1 MSDPVEDAEKLPL
14 AERLDH
20 SNWKVRQN
28 AYEALEKKFNEAEDG
43 VAPVFREFEPFMKKI
58 LSDKNVVSLEK
69 GLDVVLAWA
78 DRYEHAPKKAAELA
92 PIIVEKTLGSAKQ
105 KTKDKGTQLLLM
117 IMEIDV
123 PDPVVAALI
132 EGAGNKV
139 PKVAAASIAVITE
152 GLKTFGVRAFPV
164 KPVLKVFLPWFENTN
179 KLIRDEAQNLTV
191 ELYRWLGEP
200 VMKKQTEKLRP
211 AQLKEID
218 TALEKSPKEP
228 PAALKYL
235 RKDAPQPGSVP
246 TAAGGVPSAVQSDAG
261 GAQPQGV
268 DPYDLLEPVN
278 VLAKIGPAF
287 YEGLAEKKWN
297 LRKEQIDNLI
307 TLADTPKIENGDFTQ
322 VVASLKKLI
331 TSDSNVRVVESCA
344 KALGLLGKGL
354 RGAFAGQAKVL
365 VPTFFEKFKEK
376 KASTVQAFQESLE
389 NMIPHCFSLADIME
403 DIKATSDSKVPGQKK
418 ELLVFLTKLVKASN
432 RAILTKQVKPLATIY
447 MTLIE
452 DSDPIVRD
460 TAYESFGTMISFV
473 GEKAVQGFLAKLDKI
488 KEKKLRDFIPATPPP
503 QAVAVA
509 AAPPPMTTPIQ
520 LDLEDLEDA
529 APAPKKGAPKAGAK
543 GTPKKAAP
551 KAAAAT
557 EDSPPKAAPKAAV
570 KGTAVAPTA
579 ATKKT
584 GIPKPGTIVNNT
596 NAPAA
601 AKPAVEDNSTT
612 PSMNQEEVVAKAG
625 ALISMDIINQLAEKK
640 VWKQRLDAINALG
653 DFVNKMD
660 EAAIT
665 ENTDV
670 LMSLLFYRPGFSDT
684 NFQIVIRVIQI
695 VQRIAS
701 LSKSFARRHAAYG
714 MEGIVEKLT
723 DNKIKKT
730 GVECLSVFCEV
741 LGPQTIFGLI
751 YKICVN
757 HKTPKVISEA
767 LLFMASALID
777 FGLNTVELKP
787 LVDCVKQVLENP
799 NPVVKQSAV
808 LLLAE
813 MFKYMGPSLR
823 DQLKDV
829 KPALLATIE
838 QEFDKLSN
846 LKPMTPAKKLRASAV
861 IPAASATASA
871 SSGSNNSNTN
881 AAANDD
887 LPRVDISGKL
897 TPQLLAMI
905 DDNDWKKRQEGL
917 TQLEEILNEANKKI
931 QPKLGNLMNSLKK
944 RLVDTNKSI
953 TVAALN
959 ILGDL
964 ATAIGAAIEPN
975 MKLIM
980 SSILNNYTDNK
991 IPVRV
996 AVSSCLDKWVEVCG
1010 MDAFL
1015 VYLPNAMAAANG
1027 RKELLTWIAKHMP
1040 SSKKKANDIKPLIK
1054 PVLTCLQDK
1063 AAEVRQVS
1071 ETLLGEVLKRCG
1083 AKVIEQET
1091 SGLKPAFAT
1100 TVKAL
1105 LPKLAKEPTT
1115 PARSNSISGAPKSG
1129 LKTPS
1134 AGSKSPT
1141 ASGSSSPRPAASS
1154 GPPIVKTGKK
1164 DARAKAAGSWFFEE
1178 PTEEHVNMLK
1188 EQSAQ
1193 SFSPEFHEKMF
1204 NFVTYA
1210 DVIIELDGFLVKH
1223 KDAVIDNLDIIFRWL
1238 TLRYFE
1244 SDQLLLDKALEL
1256 TKKMISTLLIG
1267 GYHLNDYEAN
1277 CIVPIFVSRI
1287 GFILEESSR
1296 QTMRSVFGQF
1306 NKIYPASKLFTLLM
1320 QTLNT
1325 QNSEARLET
1334 LPQLYTMIRSQG
1346 MSVSSPEVVVPA
1358 IARVLAESTDDS
1370 VDDTNMRVREAA
1382 LTLLTEVHSL
1392 VGDEIW
1398 KLVAN
1403 NRTAQ
1408 EYMAT
1413 KIARP
1418 QEAKKDAV
1426 PKPAEAKVAAEKP
1439 AEEQP
1444 ARKAPEDKKPAI
1456 KPQPTKQAEPVKPE
1470 PVVKKEPVK
1479 QGPVLDPILGVPQ
1492 STFQLEIDKIESS
1505 VKIDVNTVPQL
1516 PSLAPTA
1523 LPSYLAE
1530 PTPFLPGKA
1539 QSRTA
1544 ELKTDFKGSN
1554 LSQQAS
1560 TWIREMNSNDANR
1573 TIEAL
1578 KSICIQLK
1586 EDESA
1591 LNFYADPIVGAI
1603 AKQLYDSFSDP
1614 EPDMQ
1619 QLTRLSK
1626 YLINTLML
1634 MFAKKS
1640 MAHSVS
1646 QQVLSHLMRALL
1658 QLLSDDTV
1666 GDMEEGK
1673 NILKALNLLIIKL
1686 LENTDKTACFSVL
1699 ISQLKDSIPPL
1710 ETLPNSN
1717 PDGSSVY
1724 PKVTDMIVKCLLKIT
1739 KVLSATINELNSG
1752 ALLREIH
1759 LFLSTHDPHKWK
1771 DKDHLPLSAVKTL
1784 LNEIVRLQGE
1794 NISKHL
1800 GMIPTGM
1807 YPPPVILA
1815 YIKLMLKS
1823 NHPDAIFELPNLAS
1837 SALTDPENSNGG
1849 LPPVTKESIM
1859 AGLRPVRV
1867 VPPPEIKLSNADFE
1881 QTNMILS
1888 AIFKKV
1894 EVSETSK
1901 QGIVDLYWALKDNP
1915 DLDIEPWLKRMN
1927 RLFRDYV
1934 ERGLANLRN
1943 SSEGYENEDPNRDA
1957 AFNALAPS
1965 DVASAALDRL
1975 RQLRGRLGL
1984 GASTAAPSNSSNG
1997 PSFATPVGL
2006 DAHAQPNALTI
2017 TPTVV
2022 PPTIP
2027 AATTSS
2033 ISTSSRA
2040 PSATVQN
2047 LRDRLRAVTTGST
2060 PAVVTPAAV
2069 APTLPTVTPAVITPA
2084 VTVPTTMSTSS
2095 AGTTT
2100 TVQGLRERLAKIKK
2114 STEINN

>member
-1 MSDPVEDAEKLPL
+1 
-14 AERLDH
+14 
-20 SNWKVRQN
+20 
-28 AYEALEKKFNEAEDG
+28 
-43 VAPVFREFEPFMKKI
+43 
-58 LSDKNVVSLEK
+58 
-69 GLDVVLAWA
+69 
-78 DRYEHAPKKAAELA
+78 
-92 PIIVEKTLGSAKQ
+92 
-105 KTKDKGTQLLLM
+105 
-117 IMEIDV
+117 
-123 PDPVVAALI
+123 
-132 EGAGNKV
+132 
-139 PKVAAASIAVITE
+139 
-152 GLKTFGVRAFPV
+152 
-164 KPVLKVFLPWFENTN
+164 
-179 KLIRDEAQNLTV
+179 
-191 ELYRWLGEP
+191 
-200 VMKKQTEKLRP
+200 
-211 AQLKEID
+211 
-218 TALEKSPKEP
+218 
-228 PAALKYL
+228 
-235 RKDAPQPGSVP
+235 
-246 TAAGGVPSAVQSDAG
+246 
-261 GAQPQGV
+261 
-268 DPYDLLEPVN
+268 
-278 VLAKIGPAF
+278 
-287 YEGLAEKKWN
+287 
-297 LRKEQIDNLI
+297 
-307 TLADTPKIENGDFTQ
+307 
-322 VVASLKKLI
+322 
-331 TSDSNVRVVESCA
+331 
-344 KALGLLGKGL
+344 
-354 RGAFAGQAKVL
+354 
-365 VPTFFEKFKEK
+365 
-376 KASTVQAFQESLE
+376 
-389 NMIPHCFSLADIME
+389 
-403 DIKATSDSKVPGQKK
+403 
-418 ELLVFLTKLVKASN
+418 
-432 RAILTKQVKPLATIY
+432 
-447 MTLIE
+447 
-452 DSDPIVRD
+452 
-460 TAYESFGTMISFV
+460 
-473 GEKAVQGFLAKLDKI
+473 
-488 KEKKLRDFIPATPPP
+488 
-503 QAVAVA
+503 
-509 AAPPPMTTPIQ
+509 
-520 LDLEDLEDA
+520 
-529 APAPKKGAPKAGAK
+529 
-543 GTPKKAAP
+543 
-551 KAAAAT
+551 
-557 EDSPPKAAPKAAV
+557 
-570 KGTAVAPTA
+570 
-579 ATKKT
+579 
-584 GIPKPGTIVNNT
+584 
-596 NAPAA
+596 
-601 AKPAVEDNSTT
+601 
-612 PSMNQEEVVAKAG
+612 
-625 ALISMDIINQLAEKK
+625 
-640 VWKQRLDAINALG
+640 
-653 DFVNKMD
+653 MD
-660 EAAIT
+660 ETAIT
-665 ENTDV
+665 DNTDV
-670 LMSLLFYRPGFSDT
+670 LMSLLYYRPGFSDT
-684 NFQIVIRVIQI
+684 NFQIAIRVIQI

-723 DNKIKKT
+723 DNKIKKS

-741 LGPQTIFGLI
+741 LGPQTIFGLL

-757 HKTPKVISEA
+757 HKTPKVVSEA

-813 MFKYMGPSLR
+813 MFKYMGPALR
-823 DQLKDV
+823 EQLKDV

-846 LKPMTPAKKLRASAV
+846 LKPMTPAKKLRPTAAV
-861 IPAASATASA
+861 PAVTATAI
-871 SSGSNNSNTN
+871 SNGTANGNNNNN
-881 AAANDD
+881 AVNDD

-931 QPKLGNLMNSLKK
+931 QPKLGTLMNSLKK

-953 TVAALN
+953 TIAALN

-964 ATAIGAAIEPN
+964 AAAIGAAVEPN

-1010 MDAFL
+1010 IDAFL

-1040 SSKKKANDIKPLIK
+1040 SSKKKANDVKPLIK

-1071 ETLLGEVLKRCG
+1071 ETLLGEVLRRCG

-1115 PARSNSISGAPKSG
+1115 PARSNSISGVPKSG

-1134 AGSKSPT
+1134 GSKSPT
-1141 ASGSSSPRPAASS
+1141 PSGSNSPRPTAAS

-1164 DARAKAAGSWFFEE
+1164 DARAKTAGSWFFEE

-1188 EQSAQ
+1188 DQSAQ

-1210 DVIIELDGFLVKH
+1210 DVIADLDGFLVKH

-1296 QTMRSVFGQF
+1296 QTMRAVFGQF
-1306 NKIYPASKLFTLLM
+1306 NKIYPASKLFTLLL

-1334 LPQLYTMIRSQG
+1334 VPQLYTMLRSQG
-1346 MSVSSPEVVVPA
+1346 MSVASPDAVVPA

-1370 VDDTNMRVREAA
+1370 VDDTNMRVRDAA

-1392 VGDEIW
+1392 VGDEMW

-1418 QEAKKDAV
+1418 QEAKKEVPKTETKPVEAV
-1426 PKPAEAKVAAEKP
+1426 AKPAEKPVEEKPANKTAEKP
-1439 AEEQP
+1439 VA
-1444 ARKAPEDKKPAI
+1444 
-1456 KPQPTKQAEPVKPE
+1456 KPQPAKQTEP
-1470 PVVKKEPVK
+1470 VKKEPVK

-1516 PSLAPTA
+1516 PNLAPTA
-1523 LPSYLAE
+1523 LPSYLAD

-1539 QSRTA
+1539 QARTA
-1544 ELKTDFKGSN
+1544 EFKTDFKGAN

-1586 EDESA
+1586 EDEAA

-1603 AKQLYDSFSDP
+1603 SKQLSDSFNDP
-1614 EPDMQ
+1614 DPDLQ

-1646 QQVLSHLMRALL
+1646 QQVLGHLMRALL
-1658 QLLSDDTV
+1658 QLLSDDHV
-1666 GDMEEGK
+1666 GEMEEGK

-1699 ISQLKDSIPPL
+1699 IAQLKDSIPPL

-1717 PDGSSVY
+1717 ADGSSVY

-1739 KVLSATINELNSG
+1739 KVLSATINEINCDV
-1752 ALLREIH
+1752 LLREIH

-1784 LNEIVRLQGE
+1784 LNEIVRLKGE
-1794 NISKHL
+1794 NIAKTL

-1823 NHPDAIFELPNLAS
+1823 NHPDALFELPNLAS
-1837 SALTDPENSNGG
+1837 SALTDPENHANGG

-1867 VPPPEIKLSNADFE
+1867 VPPPEIKLSNADLE

-1984 GASTAAPSNSSNG
+1984 AAGTSTASNG

-2006 DAHAQPNALTI
+2006 DAHAQPSTMTI
-2017 TPTVV
+2017 TPTVIQ
-2022 PPTIP
+2022 PTMP
-2027 AATTSS
+2027 AATT
-2033 ISTSSRA
+2033 STSSRA
-2040 PSATVQN
+2040 PSATVQS
-2047 LRDRLRAVTTGST
+2047 LRDRLRAVTTGTT
-2060 PAVVTPAAV
+2060 PAVTPAAATV
-2069 APTLPTVTPAVITPA
+2069 TPTATPAVITPA
-2084 VTVPTTMSTSS
+2084 VIVPPTTTSS
-2095 AGTTT
+2095 TT

-2114 STEINN
+2114 TTETNN

>member
-1 MSDPVEDAEKLPL
+1 M
-14 AERLDH
+14 
-20 SNWKVRQN
+20 
-28 AYEALEKKFNEAEDG
+28 
-43 VAPVFREFEPFMKKI
+43 
-58 LSDKNVVSLEK
+58 
-69 GLDVVLAWA
+69 
-78 DRYEHAPKKAAELA
+78 
-92 PIIVEKTLGSAKQ
+92 
-105 KTKDKGTQLLLM
+105 
-117 IMEIDV
+117 
-123 PDPVVAALI
+123 
-132 EGAGNKV
+132 
-139 PKVAAASIAVITE
+139 
-152 GLKTFGVRAFPV
+152 
-164 KPVLKVFLPWFENTN
+164 
-179 KLIRDEAQNLTV
+179 
-191 ELYRWLGEP
+191 
-200 VMKKQTEKLRP
+200 
-211 AQLKEID
+211 
-218 TALEKSPKEP
+218 
-228 PAALKYL
+228 
-235 RKDAPQPGSVP
+235 
-246 TAAGGVPSAVQSDAG
+246 
-261 GAQPQGV
+261 
-268 DPYDLLEPVN
+268 
-278 VLAKIGPAF
+278 
-287 YEGLAEKKWN
+287 
-297 LRKEQIDNLI
+297 
-307 TLADTPKIENGDFTQ
+307 
-322 VVASLKKLI
+322 
-331 TSDSNVRVVESCA
+331 
-344 KALGLLGKGL
+344 
-354 RGAFAGQAKVL
+354 
-365 VPTFFEKFKEK
+365 
-376 KASTVQAFQESLE
+376 
-389 NMIPHCFSLADIME
+389 
-403 DIKATSDSKVPGQKK
+403 
-418 ELLVFLTKLVKASN
+418 
-432 RAILTKQVKPLATIY
+432 
-447 MTLIE
+447 
-452 DSDPIVRD
+452 
-460 TAYESFGTMISFV
+460 
-473 GEKAVQGFLAKLDKI
+473 
-488 KEKKLRDFIPATPPP
+488 
-503 QAVAVA
+503 
-509 AAPPPMTTPIQ
+509 
-520 LDLEDLEDA
+520 
-529 APAPKKGAPKAGAK
+529 
-543 GTPKKAAP
+543 
-551 KAAAAT
+551 
-557 EDSPPKAAPKAAV
+557 
-570 KGTAVAPTA
+570 
-579 ATKKT
+579 
-584 GIPKPGTIVNNT
+584 
-596 NAPAA
+596 
-601 AKPAVEDNSTT
+601 
-612 PSMNQEEVVAKAG
+612 
-625 ALISMDIINQLAEKK
+625 
-640 VWKQRLDAINALG
+640 
-653 DFVNKMD
+653 VNKMD
-660 EAAIT
+660 ENAIT
-665 ENTDV
+665 DNTEV
-670 LMSLLFYRPGFSDT
+670 LMSLLYYRPGFSDT
-684 NFQIVIRVIQI
+684 NFQIMIRVIQI

-701 LSKSFARRHAAYG
+701 LSKAFARRHAAYG

-730 GVECLSVFCEV
+730 GVECLAVFCEV
-741 LGPQTIFGLI
+741 LGPQTVFGLI

-813 MFKYMGPSLR
+813 MFKYMGPALR
-823 DQLKDV
+823 EQLKEV
-829 KPALLATIE
+829 KPALLVTIE
-838 QEFDKLSN
+838 QEFEKLSN

-861 IPAASATASA
+861 VPAASATASA
-871 SSGSNNSNTN
+871 SGSSNNN

-897 TPQLLAMI
+897 TPQLIAMI

-931 QPKLGNLMNSLKK
+931 QPKLGNLMTSLKK

-964 ATAIGAAIEPN
+964 ATAIGPAIEPN

-1010 MDAFL
+1010 IDAFL

-1027 RKELLTWIAKHMP
+1027 RKELLTWIAKHLP
-1040 SSKKKANDIKPLIK
+1040 SSKKKGNDMKPLIK
-1054 PVLTCLQDK
+1054 PILNCLQDK

-1071 ETLLGEVLKRCG
+1071 ETLLGETVKRCG

-1100 TVKAL
+1100 SVKAL
-1105 LPKLAKEPTT
+1105 LPKLAKETPTT
-1115 PARSNSISGAPKSG
+1115 PARSGSVSGAPKSG

-1141 ASGSSSPRPAASS
+1141 ASGSTSPRPAAPA
-1154 GPPIVKTGKK
+1154 GPPILKTGKK

-1193 SFSPEFHEKMF
+1193 SFSPDFHEKMF

-1210 DVIIELDGFLVKH
+1210 DVITELDGFLVKH

-1244 SDQLLLDKALEL
+1244 SDQTLLDKALEL
-1256 TKKMISTLLIG
+1256 TKKIISTLLIG

-1306 NKIYPASKLFTLLM
+1306 NKIYPASKLFTLLL

-1358 IARVLAESTDDS
+1358 IARVLSESTDDS
-1370 VDDTNMRVREAA
+1370 VDDTNMRVREAS
-1382 LTLLTEVHSL
+1382 LTLLAEIHTL

-1398 KLVAN
+1398 KLVAS
-1403 NRTAQ
+1403 NRIAQ
-1408 EYMAT
+1408 DYMAT
-1413 KIARP
+1413 KIVRP
-1418 QEAKKDAV
+1418 QEPKKEA
-1426 PKPAEAKVAAEKP
+1426 PKPEAKPVEAPKPAEKP
-1439 AEEQP
+1439 AEEP
-1444 ARKAPEDKKPAI
+1444 RKAPEEKKAPVI
-1456 KPQPTKQAEPVKPE
+1456 KPQPAEKPVAKAEPA
-1470 PVVKKEPVK
+1470 VKKEPVK
-1479 QGPVLDPILGVPQ
+1479 QGPVLDPVLGVPQ
-1492 STFQLEIDKIESS
+1492 TTFQLEIDKIESS

-1530 PTPFLPGKA
+1530 PTPFLPGKQ

-1544 ELKTDFKGSN
+1544 ELKSDFKGSN

-1560 TWIREMNSNDANR
+1560 TWIREMSSNDSNR

-1586 EDESA
+1586 EDEAA

-1603 AKQLYDSFSDP
+1603 SKQLSDSFSEP
-1614 EPDMQ
+1614 EPDVQ

-1646 QQVLSHLMRALL
+1646 QQVLGHLMRSLL
-1658 QLLSDDTV
+1658 QLLSDDSV
-1666 GDMEEGK
+1666 GEMEEGK

-1699 ISQLKDSIPPL
+1699 ISQLKESIPPL

-1739 KVLSATINELNSG
+1739 KVLSATINEVNCD

-1784 LNEIVRLQGE
+1784 LNEIVRLKGE

-1800 GMIPTGM
+1800 GMIPTGI

-1823 NHPDAIFELPNLAS
+1823 NHPDALFELPNLAS
-1837 SALTDPENSNGG
+1837 AALTDPEQTNGG
-1849 LPPVTKESIM
+1849 LPPVMHTKESIM

-1888 AIFKKV
+1888 AIFKKI
-1894 EVSETSK
+1894 EVSESSK

-1984 GASTAAPSNSSNG
+1984 GAGSTAPSAANG

-2006 DAHAQPNALTI
+2006 DAHAQPSALTI
-2017 TPTVV
+2017 TPTVIQ
-2022 PPTIP
+2022 PTITP
-2027 AATTSS
+2027 SVS
-2033 ISTSSRA
+2033 STSTLSSTRA
-2040 PSATVQN
+2040 PSATVQS
-2047 LRDRLRAVTTGST
+2047 LRDRLRAVTTG
-2060 PAVVTPAAV
+2060 AA
-2069 APTLPTVTPAVITPA
+2069 PTVTPSAATVTPTPVVSAPVVTPA
-2084 VTVPTTMSTSS
+2084 VTVPTSTSSMS

-2114 STEINN
+2114 TSEINN